1 MRVLGADVLDGRP
14 PDDGPLTRV
23 GLDELLERSDVVSLH
38 ATLDEH
44 SRDLI
49 GERALAA
56 MKPSAVLVNTA
67 RGGLVDTGALLA
79 ALDAGAVAGAALD
92 VLDVEPA
99 APDVR
104 EALAR
109 HPRVVLSPHAAWY
122 SEESFV
128 QLKTEVAREA
138 LRAVRGE
145 PPRSP
150 VNRPAASAVRS

>member
-1 MRVLGADVLDGRP
+1 
-14 PDDGPLTRV
+14 
-23 GLDELLERSDVVSLH
+23 
-38 ATLDEH
+38 
-44 SRDLI
+44 
-49 GERALAA
+49 
-56 MKPSAVLVNTA
+56 
-67 RGGLVDTGALLA
+67 
-79 ALDAGAVAGAALD
+79 
-92 VLDVEPA
+92 
-99 APDVR
+99 VR

-145 PPRSP
+145 SPRSP